1 MQKLSVAYLSF
12 FKGFYLL
19 VHTRQGAFTVRGFLP
34 FLNKDTGLRFFLRE
48 KNMRKKYTIL
58 FI

>member
-34 FLNKDTGLRFFLRE
+34 FLNEDTGLRFF
-48 KNMRKKYTIL
+48 
-58 FI
+58 F